1 MKSSETVEQNPWKIP
16 KKKFIFS
23 KVTASK
29 NEFIHTCFS
38 RFSLKVLVTLLMT
51 LGRTAS
57 LNQNCY

>member
-23 KVTASK
+23 KVKASK

-38 RFSLKVLVTLLMT
+38 RFSLKV
-51 LGRTAS
+51 
-57 LNQNCY
+57 